1 MTEAQTDRTKNTPTE
16 KMLNA
21 ATAAA
26 ARHGVDIPPGLT
38 QSFDICK
45 TFLDEYL
52 NKPTPKA
59 LKFADS
65 IATAKGVLVPDSAK
79 KSGRELSAWIDLH
92 K

>member
-1 MTEAQTDRTKNTPTE
+1 MADTQTEKSKNTPTE

-21 ATAAA
+21 ANAAA
-26 ARHGVDIPPGLT
+26 ARHGVALPDGLA

-65 IATAKGVLVPDSAK
+65 IATAKGILVPEDAK
-79 KSGRELSAWIDLH
+79 KSGRDLSAWIDQH